1 MYLPNNLRRFLQKDV
16 VKVCFLV
23 NLCKMVLIL
32 GVVLPIFVQIRTNK
46 YKYNNMI
53 ITTGNI
59 LLVGSV
65 LLVVSIVLSKA
76 GYRFGIPTLLV
87 FLIAGMIF
95 GSDGLGL
102 QFHNASEAQFIGVI
116 ALSVILFSGG
126 LDTRFGDIK
135 PVLSPG
141 IVLSTLGVILT
152 TLFSGLFIY
161 WLSGFDVINITLPLT
176 TSLLLAATM
185 SSTDSASVFNILRS
199 QRMALKHNLRPMLEL
214 ESGSN
219 DPMAYMLTLVL
230 IQIVGAGGVTAGE
243 VAWMLF
249 IQFAVGGAAGYLL
262 GKAAVWIINKISLPN
277 TSLYPIVVLGLI
289 FFIYSITDVC
299 HGNGFL
305 AVYIAGIVVGN
316 SRILFKREISTF
328 LDGVTWLLQIVLF
341 LILGLLVN
349 PREMMSIAGAGALIG
364 IFMIFI
370 GRPLSVFISLL
381 PFRKI
386 TLPSRLFISWV
397 GLRGAAPI
405 LFATYPI
412 IANVE
417 GANIIFNVVFFV
429 TILSLIIQGTSLSTM
444 ARWLKVSEPQ
454 PETPDNFGIE
464 MPDEL
469 DTSLNA
475 IDVTADMLVDGV
487 TLKEVQ
493 LPKGALVMLIR
504 RGKDYIV
511 PNGSVQLIVGDR
523 LLLISQEKKA
533 VEAPK

>member
-1 MYLPNNLRRFLQKDV
+1 
-16 VKVCFLV
+16 
-23 NLCKMVLIL
+23 
-32 GVVLPIFVQIRTNK
+32 
-46 YKYNNMI
+46 MI

-59 LLVGSV
+59 LLVGSI
-65 LLVVSIVLSKA
+65 LLIVSIVLSKA
-76 GYRFGIPTLLV
+76 GYRFGVPTLLV
-87 FLIAGMIF
+87 FLIAGMLF

-126 LDTRFGDIK
+126 LDTRFSDIK
-135 PVLSPG
+135 PVLTPG
-141 IVLSTLGVILT
+141 IVLSTLGVVLT

-161 WLSGFDVINITLPLT
+161 WLSGFGWINISLSLT

-199 QRMALKHNLRPMLEL
+199 QRMSLKHNLRPMLEL

-230 IQIVGAGGVTAGE
+230 IQVVGSGGVSANE
-243 VAWMLF
+243 VVSMLL
-249 IQFAVGGAAGYLL
+249 IQFAVGGIAGFLL
-262 GKAAVWIINKISLPN
+262 GKASVWIINKLSLPN
-277 TSLYPIVVLGLI
+277 TSLYPIVILGLA
-289 FFIYSITDVC
+289 FFVYSITDVC

-316 SRILFKREISTF
+316 SRICFKREISTF

-364 IFMIFI
+364 IFMII
-370 GRPLSVFISLL
+370 VGRPLSVFICLL
-381 PFRKI
+381 PFRKMKL
-386 TLPSRLFISWV
+386 TSRLFVSWV

-429 TILSLIIQGTSLSTM
+429 TILSLIVQGTTLSTM

-454 PETPDNFGIE
+454 PETPDHFGIE
-464 MPDEL
+464 IPEEL

-487 TLKEVQ
+487 TLKEVK

-504 RGKDYIV
+504 RGEDYIV

-523 LLLISQEKKA
+523 LLLLSQEVKPREKI
-533 VEAPK
+533 KI